1 LESMFTL
8 IPQREHRQL
17 LALKG
22 SFPPQWPGNLA
33 AGLATLHIGIV
44 SGTAR
49 KQGFSWDAL
58 FTLDFSRHPGLAE
71 PVDFVALAKTDV
83 MNLPEEP
90 IHLSGYTL
98 RRLPSDEL
106 EVTVTGLDQE
116 AFLARLLHMASLMT
130 LFPREF
136 DLDTIGGKIK
146 DRFVFGGAGNM
157 PPTPTVMSTLD
168 TTLRGFTENAASM
181 PSPPS

>member
-1 LESMFTL
+1 MFNL

-22 SFPPQWPGNLA
+22 SFPPEWPGNLA
-33 AGLATLHIGIV
+33 AALATLRIGIV

-58 FTLDFSRHPGLAE
+58 FTLDFSRHPGVAE
-71 PVDFVALAKTDV
+71 PIDFVALAKSDIV
-83 MNLPEEP
+83 SLPEDP
-90 IHLSGYTL
+90 IRLSSHTV

-106 EVTVTGLDQE
+106 EVTVTGPDQQ
-116 AFLARLLHMASLMT
+116 AFLARLLRMASLMT

-146 DRFVFGGAGNM
+146 DRFIFGGAGNM
-157 PPTPTVMSTLD
+157 PPTATVMSILD
-168 TTLRGFTENAASM
+168 TTLRGFTDNVASTA
-181 PSPPS
+181 PPQS

>member
-1 LESMFTL
+1 VESMFTL

-58 FTLDFSRHPGLAE
+58 LTLDFSRHPGVAD
-71 PVDFVALAKTDV
+71 PIDFIALAKSDV
-83 MNLPEEP
+83 ANLPEDP
-90 IHLSGYTL
+90 IRLASYTL

-106 EVTVTGLDQE
+106 EVTVTGPDQQ
-116 AFLARLLHMASLMT
+116 AFLARLLRMASLMA

-146 DRFVFGGAGNM
+146 DRFVFGGVGNL
-157 PPTPTVMSTLD
+157 PPTPTVMSVLD
-168 TTLRGFTENAASM
+168 TTLRGFTENAASQ
-181 PSPPS
+181 PPQQS